1 MVLQA
6 GRLKLGSNNPPV
18 LPRKL
23 PGKIPPQPTGM
34 KPAIAPG
41 TGFTPIGLNPKL
53 RPSAPNT
60 FTAARV
66 ADVPSAT
73 TPLTVSRPASPHFSP
88 GEDDRDGDAPELS
101 VELRSADGDSS
112 TVRGLAIAVS
122 IISVFLVI
130 AIGLCIYLTKCLR
143 DQRTYYEAQL
153 ASARVGGNGASSTR
167 EYQPQYIEGGDDVPL
182 VAHEEKDTEGLS
194 KRSSASSTSLYFH
207 HK

>member
-1 MVLQA
+1 MVRQA
-6 GRLKLGSNNPPV
+6 GRLKLGSSKNPPV
-18 LPRKL
+18 LPRKP
-23 PGKIPPQPTGM
+23 PGKIPPEPAGM

-41 TGFTPIGLNPKL
+41 ITPIGVNPKP

-66 ADVPSAT
+66 ADVPSAS
-73 TPLTVSRPASPHFSP
+73 TPLTVSRPASPPFSP
-88 GEDDRDGDAPELS
+88 GEDDEDGDAPELS
-101 VELRSADGDSS
+101 VEVPSADGDSS
-112 TVRGLAIAVS
+112 TVRGLVIAVS

-130 AIGLCIYLTKCLR
+130 AIGVCIYLTKRLR
-143 DQRTYYEAQL
+143 DQRAYYEAQL
-153 ASARVGGNGASSTR
+153 ASARVEGNGASSTR

-194 KRSSASSTSLYFH
+194 KRSSVSSTSLYSH